1 MLSAISSMSLEDY
14 FLLLKVQNEIKK
26 IRQVYLLYRLLHL
39 AIVMAIIFLFS
50 ILLWKQFAKLVKKK
64 TGLDGFVFHKKFASI
79 ISKAITQ

>member
-1 MLSAISSMSLEDY
+1 MKMLSAISSMSLEDY

-50 ILLWKQFAKLVKKK
+50 TVETICK
-64 TGLDGFVFHKKFASI
+64 TCEEKDRARWVCLPQKICFNN
-79 ISKAITQ
+79 